1 MEDQQ
6 DNWQLN
12 WCDVWVNF
20 ADITQTS
27 NEADGVKMS
36 PSNYTNK
43 EEFESAATELLT
55 LKHGVTLKGFRYAL
69 ANANFNPSSL
79 VSTNDISAHL
89 WDLLALDTDGMDT
102 VLAYYDAFDID
113 PMTFDEAPKDTL
125 NRLNET
131 GVFQGYYYSLED
143 FAEKLMREQGI
154 VRVDNHYFVKSKAA
168 S

>member
-6 DNWQLN
+6 IN
-12 WCDVWVNF
+12 WCEVWVNF
-20 ADITQTS
+20 ADITQTDK
-27 NEADGVKMS
+27 ADGVKMS
-36 PSNYTNK
+36 PSDYTNK
-43 EEFESAATELLT
+43 EAFESAATELLT

-69 ANANFNPSSL
+69 ANVNFNPSSL

-89 WDLLALDTDGMDT
+89 WGLLALDTDDMDM

-113 PMTFDEAPKDTL
+113 AMTFDEAPKETL

-131 GVFQGYYYSLED
+131 GVYQGYYYSLED
-143 FAEKLMREQGI
+143 FAEKLMREQAI
-154 VRVDNHYFVKSKAA
+154 VQVGNHYFVKSKAV

>member
-6 DNWQLN
+6 CDWQLN
-12 WCDVWVNF
+12 WFNVWVNF
-20 ADITQTS
+20 ADITQT
-27 NEADGVKMS
+27 NKEADGVKMAVL
-36 PSNYTNK
+36 NYTNK

-69 ANANFNPSSL
+69 ADANFNPSIL

-113 PMTFDEAPKDTL
+113 PMTFDEAPKETL

-131 GVFQGYYYSLED
+131 GIFQGYYYSLED